1 MQLHR
6 SFSVFLLVVTAIFY
20 CPSKL
25 WAEPIFKV
33 VDEQGRVTYT
43 DSPPANNKTE
53 ELKLPPIN
61 TQPATLIPKPR
72 AKRDNQAPTQQTA
85 NLPYQLSRIVQPEQ
99 DATVPIGQLDVVIQ
113 IALQPRLQQGDRV
126 MLYHNG
132 KPQGKAVAATSFS
145 LTDLIRGQHTVR
157 AEIVGSDKRIK
168 AKTQTVTFHVKRYF
182 PRKK

>member
-1 MQLHR
+1 MNTHR
-6 SFSVFLLVVTAIFY
+6 SSSALLLACIAILIS
-20 CPSKL
+20 PSEL
-25 WAEPIFKV
+25 RADPIYRV

-72 AKRDNQAPTQQTA
+72 AKRDNQAQTQQTT

-126 MLYHNG
+126 MLYHNE
-132 KPQGKAVAATSFS
+132 KLQGKAVAATSFS
-145 LTDLIRGQHTVR
+145 LSDLVRGQHTVR
-157 AEIVGSDKRIK
+157 AEIIDSNDRIK
-168 AKTQTVTFHVKRYF
+168 AQTQTVTFHVKRYF